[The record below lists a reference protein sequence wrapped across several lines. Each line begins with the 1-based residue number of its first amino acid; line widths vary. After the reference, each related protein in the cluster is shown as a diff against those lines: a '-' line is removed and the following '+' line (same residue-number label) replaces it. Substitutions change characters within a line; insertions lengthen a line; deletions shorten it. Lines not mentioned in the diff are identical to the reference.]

1 MFTQAAQH
9 LSQGLAE
16 AYRRIERLATQ
27 RLKNRMAAA
36 LLELSETPLAH
47 EEEGK
52 VVLKATHDELA
63 AAVGSVRET
72 VTKVIGELAREG
84 YIRSGYGKI
93 QLLDLKGL
101 KELAE
106 SRGQG
111 R

>member
-1 MFTQAAQH
+1 
-9 LSQGLAE
+9 
-16 AYRRIERLATQ
+16 
-27 RLKNRMAAA
+27 MAAA